1 MLAAYPLHELHSKA
15 SKSVFVGNDKF
26 ADSACADAFQNGRK
40 TFAVEV
46 EATGGVAD
54 ELSAGVAFTKVGTLR
69 SRSPDCLAEET
80 RAKRRTTRADV
91 AVGRRGAWQCRPSGR
106 AAVRRLL
113 RHGGRGSFSRRPPTV
128 AALWWRCHS
137 GPSRVWR

>member
-54 ELSAGVAFTKVGTLR
+54 ELSAGVAFTKVGTLTF
-69 SRSPDCLAEET
+69 E
-80 RAKRRTTRADV
+80 V
-91 AVGRRGAWQCRPSGR
+91 A
-106 AAVRRLL
+106 RLF
-113 RHGGRGSFSRRPPTV
+113 GRGDAGVEKNDASV
-128 AALWWRCHS
+128 DWR
-137 GPSRVWR
+137 